1 MDQHRGAGL
10 SAQGTSN
17 GMKLRQSSVSE
28 YEPEKKIVTV
38 LTSMFPD
45 PPDRA
50 PNPDGWDDEEVYI
63 EAVSKEKKKQD
74 FLFQHVLDFTRYVD
88 TGPSRNVTPVGNTY
102 SRVSATKN
110 TFAGLLSSLGGDE
123 LKVLVEKAFRLA
135 SLDAGIAAR
144 SPRMKVSKS
153 IGSRLKTFQHL
164 TEQMVSSVVNIGA
177 RRESAEANLPHIDL
191 DRHEIVL
198 SGPGGCEIDVDQT
211 VSNSFVITNAGKKPL
226 HVSIDTFETTSKG
239 ELRKVTSGDHG
250 APYRLTFTAE
260 GDGDCSKDRHG
271 YICVQ
276 KESKVTVVVEFK
288 SSEGDLEVFV
298 PFGLNIVN
306 GPRLLGVVK
315 ARVSKSYF
323 GVNPETIPLKAFED
337 GRQVPLVLVNLH
349 QYLIDHRAFEQV
361 GIFRLAGNEVEMAES
376 RRMVNQDRVNSC
388 KDSNCI
394 ATLIKVWFRKLPKLL
409 FEDVDAEVVL
419 SCKTTEDAIAIY
431 ETLPTFYAGILLWLL
446 DVLCEVVRLWDMN
459 KMDAQN
465 CAIVMG
471 PNLFFTDQS
480 SNPMQALMVSQKS
493 VVVLKLLIEW
503 RLEQTRGAGKV
514 VMDT

>member
-1 MDQHRGAGL
+1 VPD
-10 SAQGTSN
+10 
-17 GMKLRQSSVSE
+17 
-28 YEPEKKIVTV
+28 YEPEKKVVTA
-38 LTSMFPD
+38 LTSMFPN

-50 PNPDGWDDEEVYI
+50 PNPDGWNDEEVYL
-63 EAVSKEKKKQD
+63 EAASKEKRKQD
-74 FLFQHVLDFTRYVD
+74 FLFQRILDFARYVD
-88 TGPSRNVTPVGNTY
+88 IGPSRNGSPVENKY
-102 SRVSATKN
+102 SGASATRD

-123 LKVLVEKAFRLA
+123 LKALVEKAFSLA
-135 SLDAGIAAR
+135 SLDAGVAAR
-144 SPRMKVSKS
+144 SPRMKASKS
-153 IGSRLKTFQHL
+153 IGARLKTFQHF
-164 TEQMVSSVVNIGA
+164 TGQMVSSVVHTGA
-177 RRESAEANLPHIDL
+177 RKDSAEANLPHVEL

-198 SGPGGCEIDVDQT
+198 SGPGGCEIDVDQM
-211 VSNSFVITNAGKKPL
+211 VSNSFVITNAGKKPV
-226 HVSIDTFETTSKG
+226 HVSIDTFKTTSGG
-239 ELRKVTSGDHG
+239 ELRKLTPGDHG
-250 APYRLTFTAE
+250 APYRLTFAAE
-260 GDGDCSKDRHG
+260 GEGDCSKDSHG

-276 KESKVTVVVEFK
+276 KEAKVTVVVEFK

-323 GVNPETIPLKAFED
+323 GVNPETIPLKILKD

-388 KDSNCI
+388 KDPNCI

-419 SCKTTEDAIAIY
+419 SCKATEDAVAIY
-431 ETLPTFYAGILLWLL
+431 ETLPKFYAGVLLWLL
-446 DVLCEVVRLWDMN
+446 DVLCDVVRLCDMN
-459 KMDAQN
+459 KMNAQN

-493 VVVLKLLIEW
+493 VVLLKLLIEW
-503 RLEQTRGAGKV
+503 RLDQTSGKGKGS
-514 VMDT
+514 MET